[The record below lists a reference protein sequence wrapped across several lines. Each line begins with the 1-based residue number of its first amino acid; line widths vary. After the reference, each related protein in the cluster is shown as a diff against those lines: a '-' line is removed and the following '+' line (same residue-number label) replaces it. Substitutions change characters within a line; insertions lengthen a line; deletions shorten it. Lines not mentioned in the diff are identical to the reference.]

1 MARPARASL
10 AHRSTSVHGP
20 RGSGRGHHRGRQA
33 RARLSRRGGAVNR
46 ARHRT
51 AWAWTTDEAVPASR
65 AQRVTGVALHPPRR
79 SLRVCKSNEEV
90 PVTGSIF
97 LLPLSAYWLTA
108 ACSEA
113 VVFDEP
119 CMWQFHSI
127 LFVILRS
134 SPIGE
139 VAAEMITDKML
150 SSQVCANVLSTR
162 S

>member
-1 MARPARASL
+1 
-10 AHRSTSVHGP
+10 
-20 RGSGRGHHRGRQA
+20 
-33 RARLSRRGGAVNR
+33 
-46 ARHRT
+46 
-51 AWAWTTDEAVPASR
+51 
-65 AQRVTGVALHPPRR
+65 
-79 SLRVCKSNEEV
+79 VCKSNEEV

-150 SSQVCANVLSTR
+150 SSQVCANALLIPLNLNFKWTLFALSCADESMSLWTI
-162 S
+162 SNGLDS